1 MAAEWCACLA
11 AQIALN
17 TGMPPGWDFGMP
29 FVPASQEP
37 SGEPPGAPPAEPPP
51 AMCPPATTAMQEDGA
66 AEVV

>member
-1 MAAEWCACLA
+1 
-11 AQIALN
+11 
-17 TGMPPGWDFGMP
+17 MPPGWDFGMP

-37 SGEPPGAPPAEPPP
+37 SDEPPGAPPAEPPP